1 METSRHQ
8 GRADSESRAFESLG
22 WIDWAKARS
31 WPASWRCPTL
41 QSHRGCRPIG
51 VDENTIEAFR
61 QASRVGY
68 RMVEMDL
75 RLSQD
80 GVAMVFH
87 DENLWRIKGRRDK
100 VRETKA
106 SDLVAWGIPRLRD
119 VLVAAEMPE
128 FLNLEIKTDRI
139 MPGRLERA
147 VVDAIRET
155 GAEHRVMFSSFA
167 PLSLLFLQRLLPNA
181 PRAFLLEARHD
192 LLGRGL
198 SWSSVLLEFDLLHV
212 DNRLVTPAFAS
223 ACARRGIPFSVWT
236 VNDEARARE
245 LLQMGAQSIITDALK
260 PWAGLS

>member
-1 METSRHQ
+1 M
-8 GRADSESRAFESLG
+8 G
-22 WIDWAKARS
+22 IN
-31 WPASWRCPTL
+31 
-41 QSHRGCRPIG
+41 
-51 VDENTIEAFR
+51 ENTIEAFR
-61 QASRVGY
+61 QASRAGF

-87 DENLWRIKGRRDK
+87 DDNLWRMKGRRDK
-100 VRETKA
+100 IREMKA
-106 SDLVAWGIPRLRD
+106 ADLVALKIPRLRD

-128 FLNLEIKTDRI
+128 FLNLEIKVDRV

-167 PLSLLFLQRLLPNA
+167 PLSLLFLQRLLPQV
-181 PRAFLLEARHD
+181 PRAFLLEARQD
-192 LLGRGL
+192 LWGRGL

-212 DNRLVTPAFAS
+212 DQRLVTPEFAQ
-223 ACARRGIPFSVWT
+223 ACQRRGIPFSVWT

-245 LLQMGAQSIITDALK
+245 LLKMGARSIITDALK
-260 PWAGLS
+260 PWDGIA